1 MALIPSVDQMAKQ
14 ILEYKLKPYTD
25 TLEKEE
31 REKFLKEM
39 EDTAVDS
46 LKTKLESVNTSWD
59 ALQESLSALGKIP
72 QTIITGITTSATIM
86 PPPAGTTVL
95 VAQLSGDIPVWQAQA
110 SDANAK
116 VATIK
121 ESLSV
126 LAVGVPPLDPIMA
139 SLDSVATTVSNVQSA
154 LGAIPI

>member
-1 MALIPSVDQMAKQ
+1 
-14 ILEYKLKPYTD
+14 
-25 TLEKEE
+25 
-31 REKFLKEM
+31 
-39 EDTAVDS
+39 
-46 LKTKLESVNTSWD
+46 
-59 ALQESLSALGKIP
+59 
-72 QTIITGITTSATIM
+72 M

-139 SLDSVATTVSNVQSA
+139 SLGSVATTVSNVQSA